1 MIFNLKIKTIGGEN
15 AMLMATGYVL
25 VEAPHSALNNAGTDA
40 SERTENIVRVKAIRK
55 GREIYPYVS
64 AQAWRYWWRM
74 TLKEKFGWEL
84 SPVIREEKIAF
95 TEADPFKYPDDDI
108 FGYMRAVKEG
118 KKDKTVTRVS
128 PLKCSP
134 LVSVLSFEPVQDFG
148 VMARA
153 EGDPVP
159 YEHEF
164 YSTVLQGIFSLDIS
178 RAGVFYTLS
187 QAGFR
192 NIDEELLEDSI
203 AKSGAKK
210 IDDVYVLP
218 PDVRAKRCY
227 ETILALAYI
236 YGGAKQTQHLTDVVP
251 RFVLLALVKGGNHI
265 FMNLA
270 SAENGQIK
278 FNFDAF
284 EKTLTDYADII
295 ASDVYVGIY
304 PGFLNGMDE
313 EFNRRFDGFKVGD
326 NAVNIST
333 PKQAIEK
340 FAELIRDVVASM

>member
-1 MIFNLKIKTIGGEN
+1 
-15 AMLMATGYVL
+15 MLMATGYIL

-95 TEADPFKYPDDDI
+95 TEANPFVYPDDDI

-118 KKDKTVTRVS
+118 KKDRTVTRVS

-148 VMARA
+148 VMARQ
-153 EGDPVP
+153 GDPVP

-178 RAGVFYTLS
+178 RAGVFYTIS

-192 NIDEELLEDSI
+192 NIDEELLEKSI
-203 AKSGAKK
+203 VSSGAKK
-210 IDDVYVLP
+210 IDDVYILP
-218 PDVRAKRCY
+218 SEIRAKRCY

-251 RFVLLALVKGGNHI
+251 RLVLLAIVEGGNHI
-265 FMNLA
+265 FMNL
-270 SAENGQIK
+270 SFEDNGKVK

-284 EKTLTDYADII
+284 ERTLADYADII
-295 ASDVYVGIY
+295 RSDVYVGVH
-304 PGFLNGMDE
+304 PGFIDGLDK
-313 EFNRRFDGFKVGD
+313 EFKERFDGFKFGD
-326 NAVNIST
+326 KEIKVST

-340 FAELIRDVVASM
+340 FAEIVRDVVASM

>member
-1 MIFNLKIKTIGGEN
+1 
-15 AMLMATGYVL
+15 MLMATGYIL

-95 TEADPFKYPDDDI
+95 TEANPFVYPDDDI

-118 KKDKTVTRVS
+118 KKDRTVTRVS

-148 VMARA
+148 VMARQ
-153 EGDPVP
+153 GDPVP

-178 RAGVFYTLS
+178 RAGVFYTIS

-192 NIDEELLEDSI
+192 NIDEELLEKSI
-203 AKSGAKK
+203 VSSGAKK
-210 IDDVYVLP
+210 IDDVYILP
-218 PDVRAKRCY
+218 SEIRAKRCY

-251 RFVLLALVKGGNHI
+251 RLVSLAIVEGGNHI
-265 FMNLA
+265 FMNL
-270 SAENGQIK
+270 SFEDNGKVK
-278 FNFDAF
+278 FNYDAF
-284 EKTLTDYADII
+284 EKTLADYADII
-295 ASDVYVGIY
+295 RSDVYVGVY
-304 PGFLNGMDE
+304 TGFIDGLDK
-313 EFNRRFDGFKVGD
+313 EFKERFDGFKFGD
-326 NAVNIST
+326 KEIKVST

-340 FAELIRDVVASM
+340 FAEIVRDVVASM